1 MDRKGRAADG
11 AGTEVA
17 EGLRG
22 TLGRAVQQLV
32 DLVRFL
38 TKSFVDE
45 PDQVEVTGTEDD
57 SRVDLEIKVAQDD
70 IGKVIGR
77 QGRTIRAIRT
87 VAKAAS
93 VKVGKRVSV
102 EVQD

>member
-1 MDRKGRAADG
+1 M
-11 AGTEVA
+11 
-17 EGLRG
+17 
-22 TLGRAVQQLV
+22 QQLE

-38 TKSFVDE
+38 TKSLVDE
-45 PDQVEVTGTEDD
+45 PEQVEISGTEED

-93 VKVGKRVSV
+93 VKVGKRVNV

>member
-1 MDRKGRAADG
+1 M
-11 AGTEVA
+11 
-17 EGLRG
+17 
-22 TLGRAVQQLV
+22 QQLV

-57 SRVDLEIKVAQDD
+57 SRVDLEISVAQDD

>member
-1 MDRKGRAADG
+1 M
-11 AGTEVA
+11 
-17 EGLRG
+17 
-22 TLGRAVQQLV
+22 QQLV

-38 TKSFVDE
+38 TQSFVDE

-57 SRVDLEIKVAQDD
+57 SRVDLEISVAQDD

>member
-1 MDRKGRAADG
+1 M
-11 AGTEVA
+11 
-17 EGLRG
+17 
-22 TLGRAVQQLV
+22 QQLV

-45 PDQVEVTGTEDD
+45 PDQVEVSGTEDD

-93 VKVGKRVSV
+93 VKVGKRVNV

>member
-1 MDRKGRAADG
+1 MG
-11 AGTEVA
+11 
-17 EGLRG
+17 
-22 TLGRAVQQLV
+22 QLV

>member
-1 MDRKGRAADG
+1 M
-11 AGTEVA
+11 
-17 EGLRG
+17 
-22 TLGRAVQQLV
+22 QQLV
-32 DLVRFL
+32 DLVWFL

-57 SRVDLEIKVAQDD
+57 SRVDLEIRVAQDD

>member
-1 MDRKGRAADG
+1 M
-11 AGTEVA
+11 
-17 EGLRG
+17 
-22 TLGRAVQQLV
+22 QQLE

-45 PDQVEVTGTEDD
+45 PDQVEVSGTEED
-57 SRVDLEIKVAQDD
+57 SRVNLEIKVAQDD

-93 VKVGKRVSV
+93 VKVGKRVNV